1 MSDSVQQALNS
12 KMDEEDQK
20 VLKEVGTFLFTA
32 NSGRR
37 RGLTVEQLLE
47 MPNRTEHDLNID
59 FNPSTVIPGPS
70 QGLSEAEV
78 CKVIVE
84 ERTRSRRG
92 EAAMYW
98 EEIQDEI
105 ADVKVW
111 LSEYEELFDWNYID
125 NRITNK
131 RKKHGL

>member
-1 MSDSVQQALNS
+1 MS
-12 KMDEEDQK
+12 KK
-20 VLKEVGTFLFTA
+20 VAMKL
-32 NSGRR
+32 
-37 RGLTVEQLLE
+37 
-47 MPNRTEHDLNID
+47 
-59 FNPSTVIPGPS
+59 
-70 QGLSEAEV
+70 
-78 CKVIVE
+78 VE
-84 ERTRSRRG
+84 ELNELAT
-92 EAAMYW
+92 AIMQQNNKPYKDLT